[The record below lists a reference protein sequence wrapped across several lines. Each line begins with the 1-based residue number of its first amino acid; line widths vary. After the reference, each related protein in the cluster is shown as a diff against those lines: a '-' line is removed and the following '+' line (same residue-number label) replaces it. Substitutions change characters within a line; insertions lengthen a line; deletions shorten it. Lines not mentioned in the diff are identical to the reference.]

1 MPTSETGNFPRVFWV
16 YADVSERILEVAE
29 TLVMRQGIRATT
41 LDQVVERLGISKK
54 TLYDYFSSKDA
65 LIEAVLDR
73 FLLRIEQQVSQLQA
87 THAADPLLA
96 IIATA
101 NFAYHTL
108 SGFNPLLFQELP
120 RLAPPLQ
127 EKLFARIR
135 TLIHQN
141 LHANLRSG
149 IQHGL
154 FRQDLNLD
162 FIPVWMFYVLTQVI
176 LNPDFAQAV
185 GRSIPE
191 VYAESALLFLY
202 SFTTEKGRQHLT
214 EYQNL
219 IRQTYGRSH

>member
-1 MPTSETGNFPRVFWV
+1 
-16 YADVSERILEVAE
+16 
-29 TLVMRQGIRATT
+29 MRQGIRATT

-54 TLYDYFSSKDA
+54 TLYDYFPSKEA
-65 LIEAVLDR
+65 LIEAILDR
-73 FLLRIEQQVSQLQA
+73 FLSRMEGQINQLQA

-120 RLAPPLQ
+120 RLAPTLQ

-135 TLIHQN
+135 SLIHQN
-141 LHANLRSG
+141 LHANLHSG
-149 IQHGL
+149 IQQGL
-154 FRQDLNLD
+154 FRRDLDLA
-162 FIPVWMFYVLTQVI
+162 FIPVWMFYILTQVI
-176 LNPDFAQAV
+176 LNADFAQAV

-191 VYAESALLFLY
+191 VYAESTLLFLY
-202 SFTTEKGRQHLT
+202 SFTTERGRQHLT

-219 IRQTYGRSH
+219 IRQTYGRSHPV

>member
-1 MPTSETGNFPRVFWV
+1 
-16 YADVSERILEVAE
+16 VSERILEVAE
-29 TLVMRQGIRATT
+29 TLLMRQGIRATT

-54 TLYDYFSSKDA
+54 TLYDYFPSKDA
-65 LIEAVLDR
+65 LIEAVLDH
-73 FLLRIEQQVSQLQA
+73 FLLRMEQQVGQLQA
-87 THAADPLLA
+87 SHATDPLLA

-108 SGFNPLLFQELP
+108 SSINPLLFQELP

-141 LHANLRSG
+141 LHANLHNG
-149 IQHGL
+149 IQQGL

-185 GRSIPE
+185 ERSIPE

-202 SFTTEKGRQHLT
+202 SFTTEKGRQRLS

-219 IRQTYGRSH
+219 IRQTYGRSRSI